1 MRCGSDAPG
10 SGARE
15 ALDARDAVDV
25 RTMSTAPFATRA
37 RLAAVAAVLCATLT
51 ACGSESAAP
60 GTGSC
65 APNVRYPDAIG
76 CAYVYGKVTDARG
89 VALDSIDGLVRL
101 DDACRCSSPRL
112 EGDEN
117 GVYATV
123 IHRLPRSGG
132 FADTATATIV
142 AQASAPK
149 YPRHVT
155 GAAYFDTLRI
165 VLHFVPMGA
174 SPPPTEANLR
184 IPIPGR

>member
-1 MRCGSDAPG
+1 MGCRPRASGVPRGDADHL
-10 SGARE
+10 R
-15 ALDARDAVDV
+15 
-25 RTMSTAPFATRA
+25 TAPVATRG
-37 RLAAVAAVLCATLT
+37 RLAAVAGLWCAILT

-65 APNVRYPDAIG
+65 TPNARYPDAIG
-76 CAYVYGKVTDARG
+76 CAYVFGKVTDTRG

-155 GAAYFDTLRI
+155 GAAYFDTLRV

>member
-1 MRCGSDAPG
+1 MRCRRHVRPWPR
-10 SGARE
+10 RE
-15 ALDARDAVDV
+15 ALA
-25 RTMSTAPFATRA
+25 STAVSAAARAPITVLAT
-37 RLAAVAAVLCATLT
+37 LLCALLA

-65 APNVRYPDAIG
+65 APNARYPDAIG

-117 GVYATV
+117 GVFATV
-123 IHRLPRSGG
+123 IHRLPRSAG
-132 FADTATATIV
+132 FADTATATVV

-155 GAAYFDTLRI
+155 GAAYFDTLRL
-165 VLHFVPMGA
+165 VLRFVPMGA
-174 SPPPTEANLR
+174 SPPPTEVNLR

>member
-1 MRCGSDAPG
+1 MRCRPHASVAPRG
-10 SGARE
+10 DARE
-15 ALDARDAVDV
+15 ALPAPVTR
-25 RTMSTAPFATRA
+25 RTRIAS
-37 RLAAVAAVLCATLT
+37 LAGVLGAILS

-65 APNVRYPDAIG
+65 APNARYPDAIG
-76 CAYVYGKVTDARG
+76 CAYVYGKVTDTRG

-123 IHRLPRSGG
+123 IHRLPRNGG

-155 GAAYFDTLRI
+155 GAAYFDTLRV